1 MKCCSSKRGQG
12 VKSMTI
18 EIKSKIPFSL
28 FNSKAL
34 FNPYQYK
41 PFFSVMEFNENN
53 SKYEW
58 NNKNLFITDEVGV
71 GKTFEAGIILQE
83 LIKNNHNIS
92 ILIIC
97 PVKLCDNWEKEMRE
111 NFYISFNNYHK
122 TKRYGQFNIIPY
134 SYFSSKSDK
143 EKEEDLQKEASPK
156 EEIELPQLP
165 DYDVLILDEAHY
177 IRNKGALWKKIE
189 KMIKENEENKAEKL
203 KIFMT
208 ATPIFNSEND
218 YYNITELLSTFETT
232 TTLQGEANCYDF
244 MLTIKNES
252 VKLNEIEKKI
262 IEEIYEVVEC
272 YDDNGNPI
280 IKNKY
285 GRLTGFLKRISASSI
300 YSLKQFINKREQFES
315 DYDFKNDD
323 DYNSDDLEKIDP
335 GLMDLC
341 NAWTDKDD
349 SKFEVLSN
357 LLSEIKEEG
366 TGSKKPLKVI
376 IFSCFLSTCD
386 YLENKLV
393 SSYKVYTITGKTNA
407 KKVNQQKK
415 CFEDDE
421 NDAILICSDAAKEGH
436 NLQFAKYLIHY
447 DFPYTPAALGQRNG
461 RIYRKGQENIP
472 EAYYITVEDSYDER
486 LFGEII
492 VEKTN
497 IVKKAAAENLISI
510 LNVLPSD
517 SEDYIKKCI
526 GKYFDDSVDE
536 REKRWFQDKNNLDK
550 NPPDFERQEFRLQLA
565 RKFSEMKS
573 IMDSGKE
580 ERERIWIF
588 DEYKDL
594 YENLKEGYREEFVE
608 LFGGREEEDMEA
620 LKDYYKKQY
629 DEAMKFFITSVFG
642 KKNQE
647 VEFSKLC
654 VDYLTKEKIETN
666 GKFFCHDMIE
676 DFVVEKEDDE
686 KERMSMSEYKEQ
698 FKPLILM
705 SKGIKLC

>member
-1 MKCCSSKRGQG
+1 MINKR
-12 VKSMTI
+12 V
-18 EIKSKIPFSL
+18 PFSL

-41 PFFSVMEFNENN
+41 PFFSVMEWNEND

-97 PVKLCDNWEKEMRE
+97 PVKLCDNWEKEMEE
-111 NFYISFNNYHK
+111 NFYIGFNNCHK
-122 TKRYGQFNIIPY
+122 TKRYGQFNIVPY

-143 EKEEDLQKEASPK
+143 SDKEKEEDLQLE
-156 EEIELPQLP
+156 EYQTQEIELPKLP

-218 YYNITELLSTFETT
+218 YNNITELLNEFETT

-244 MLTIKNES
+244 MLTIENES
-252 VKLNEIEKKI
+252 VDLNEIEKNI
-262 IEEIYEVVEC
+262 IGEIYEKIE
-272 YDDNGNPI
+272 DNNGRE
-280 IKNKY
+280 KNKY
-285 GRLTGFLKRISASSI
+285 GKLTSFLKRISSSSI
-300 YSLKQFINKREQFES
+300 YSLKQFLDKRDQLES

-323 DYNSDDLEKIDP
+323 DYNSKDLEKIDSD
-335 GLMDLC
+335 LMDLC
-341 NAWTDKDD
+341 NEWTDKED
-349 SKFEVLSN
+349 SKFEVLTD
-357 LLSEIKEEG
+357 LLNKFE
-366 TGSKKPLKVI
+366 KKPLKVI

-386 YLENKLV
+386 YLENKLG

-415 CFEDDE
+415 RFEDDE
-421 NDAILICSDAAKEGH
+421 SDAILICSDAAKEGH

-472 EAYYITVEDSYDER
+472 EAYYITVNDSYDER

-497 IVKKAAAENLISI
+497 VVKTFSDRNQISI

-517 SEDYIKKCI
+517 SEYYIKKCI
-526 GKYFDDSVDE
+526 EKYFDDSVDE
-536 REKRWFQDKNNLDK
+536 RKKRWCGDNKNLLDFQS
-550 NPPDFERQEFRLQLA
+550 EEFRLQLTK
-565 RKFSEMKS
+565 KFSKMQSS
-573 IMDSGKE
+573 ITDSGKE
-580 ERERIWIF
+580 ERERIWVS
-588 DEYKDL
+588 DEYKNL
-594 YENLKEGYREEFVE
+594 YDNCKADYKENFVK
-608 LFGGREEEDMEA
+608 LFSSSEDKDNMKK
-620 LKDYYKKQY
+620 LQDYYKKQY
-629 DEAMKFFITSVFG
+629 GEEMKSFIGSVFG
-642 KKNQE
+642 EEKQE
-647 VEFSKLC
+647 VEFSELC
-654 VDYLTKEKIETN
+654 LDYLKKEIIETN
-666 GKFFCHDMIE
+666 GKYFCHDMIE
-676 DFVVEKEDDE
+676 DFVVEKEDYE
-686 KERMSMSEYKEQ
+686 KERMSMSDYKEQ
-698 FKPLILM
+698 FEPLIKFA
-705 SKGIKLC
+705 KGTNKC

>member
-1 MKCCSSKRGQG
+1 MINKT
-12 VKSMTI
+12 V
-18 EIKSKIPFSL
+18 PFSL

-41 PFFSVMEFNENN
+41 PFFSVMEWNENN

-83 LIKNNHNIS
+83 LMKNNHNIS

-111 NFYISFNNYHK
+111 NFYISFNNCHK
-122 TKRYGQFNIIPY
+122 TKRYGQFNIVPY

-143 EKEEDLQKEASPK
+143 SDKEKEEDLQLEESQT
-156 EEIELPQLP
+156 EEIELPKLP

-189 KMIKENEENKAEKL
+189 KMIKENEENNSKKL

-252 VKLNEIEKKI
+252 VVLNKIEKDIISEIDEKI
-262 IEEIYEVVEC
+262 EDY
-272 YDDNGNPI
+272 NGRK
-280 IKNKY
+280 KNKY
-285 GRLTGFLKRISASSI
+285 GKLTGFLKRISASSI
-300 YSLKQFINKREQFES
+300 YSLKQFLEKREQFES
-315 DYDFKNDD
+315 DYDFEDD
-323 DYNSDDLEKIDP
+323 ENYNSDDLERIDSY
-335 GLMDLC
+335 LMYLC
-341 NAWTDKDD
+341 NKWTDKDD

-357 LLSEIKEEG
+357 LFKKLKEKG
-366 TGSKKPLKVI
+366 TGSEKPLKVI

-386 YLENKLV
+386 YLENKLR
-393 SSYKVYTITGKTNA
+393 SSYNVYTITGKTNA
-407 KKVNQQKK
+407 KKVNEQKK
-415 CFEDDE
+415 RFEDDE

-436 NLQFAKYLIHY
+436 NLQFANYLIHY
-447 DFPYTPAALGQRNG
+447 DFPYTPAVLGQRNG

-472 EAYYITVEDSYDER
+472 EAYYITVNASYDER

-497 IVKKAAAENLISI
+497 VVKTFSDRNQISI

-517 SEDYIKKCI
+517 SEGYIKKCI
-526 GKYFDDSVDE
+526 EKYFYDSVDE
-536 REKRWFQDKNNLDK
+536 RKKRWCGDNKNLLDFQS
-550 NPPDFERQEFRLQLA
+550 EEFRLQLTK
-565 RKFSEMKS
+565 KFSKMQSS
-573 IMDSGKE
+573 ITDSGKE
-580 ERERIWIF
+580 ERERIWVS
-588 DEYKDL
+588 DEYKNL
-594 YENLKEGYREEFVE
+594 YDNCKADYKKIFVK
-608 LFGGREEEDMEA
+608 LFSSSEDKDNMKK
-620 LKDYYKKQY
+620 LQDYYKKQY
-629 DEAMKFFITSVFG
+629 GEEMKSFIGSVFG
-642 KKNQE
+642 EEKQE
-647 VEFSKLC
+647 VEFSELC
-654 VDYLTKEKIETN
+654 LDYLKKEIIETN
-666 GKFFCHDMIE
+666 GKYFCHDMIE
-676 DFVVEKEDDE
+676 DFVVEKEDYE
-686 KERMSMSEYKEQ
+686 KERMSMSEYKKQ